1 MTGPSDEA
9 LYQGYRRGDAAA
21 FDMLYQR
28 YRQPLFLFLLR
39 SCRTRADA
47 EDLYQELWSRVIQ
60 AGEGFHQGSFRA
72 WVFRIARNLQ
82 IDRYR
87 RERVRPLADGDIPI
101 NLAAAT
107 PGPDQQTDAAD
118 CHERL
123 LTAIGALPPEQRE
136 AFLLKEESGLELAE
150 IATLAG
156 VGRETIKS
164 RLRYALKRL
173 RASLEDCL

>member
-9 LYQGYRRGDAAA
+9 LYQGFRHGDAAA

-39 SCRTRADA
+39 SCQTRADA
-47 EDLYQELWSRVIQ
+47 EDLYQELWNRVIQ
-60 AGEGFHQGSFRA
+60 AGDGFREGSFRA

-87 RERVRPLADGDIPI
+87 RERVRPLADTEIPVT
-101 NLAAAT
+101 LAAAT
-107 PGPDQQTDAAD
+107 PTPEQQADAED
-118 CHERL
+118 CHGRL

-136 AFLLKEESGLELAE
+136 ALLLREESGLALAD
-150 IATLAG
+150 IAALAG

-173 RASLEDCL
+173 RATLEDCL